1 MRDKKSLFE
10 QVVVIIFGLS
20 LIAGAGFLFFA
31 VCTHAYSG
39 PIASYRVNT
48 SAYIGMGLAVL
59 LLGFI
64 LFTVASYGLKG
75 TAEYFAIFIGGL
87 LGAAFRLVLALALFA
102 SPIMAFICVMRNEYA
117 NAAFWLVSGI
127 VLYVV
132 GQAFKTVPTAEELQ
146 QKELERERKRI
157 EDEAQMEK
165 WREGEYKKRMARRG
179 DVLMSVRAPV
189 GDLNIAFE
197 DCCIGRG
204 LAAIHSEH
212 PSFCLYL
219 MRSLHSKLDAFN
231 GERTVFGSINGRALK
246 SLPIALPETREIQT
260 FEKRGLSH

>member
-10 QVVVIIFGLS
+10 QVTVIIFGFS

-48 SAYIGMGLAVL
+48 SAYIGMDLAVP

-64 LFTVASYGLKG
+64 LFTVANYGLKG
-75 TAEYFAIFIGGL
+75 TAEYFAILIGGL
-87 LGAAFRLVLALALFA
+87 LGAAFRLALALALFA
-102 SPIMAFICVMRNEYA
+102 SPIIAFFCMLRGNYA
-117 NAAFWLVSGI
+117 SAVVWFVSGI
-127 VLYVV
+127 VLYFV

-165 WREGEYKKRMARRG
+165 WREDDYKKHMVKAG
-179 DVLMSVRAPV
+179 LMCPYCYSENVIQLGTTRKPYSV
-189 GDLNIAFE
+189 
-197 DCCIGRG
+197 
-204 LAAIHSEH
+204 
-212 PSFCLYL
+212 
-219 MRSLHSKLDAFN
+219 
-231 GERTVFGSINGRALK
+231 GRALVFG
-246 SLPIALPETREIQT
+246 ALSGSAALSALCGFKNPGKNKMFCRSCHREFT
-260 FEKRGLSH
+260 VKPK

>member
-10 QVVVIIFGLS
+10 QVAVIIFGLS

-48 SAYIGMGLAVL
+48 SAYIGMGLAVP

-75 TAEYFAIFIGGL
+75 TAEYFAILIGGL
-87 LGAAFRLVLALALFA
+87 LGAAFRLALALALFA
-102 SPIMAFICVMRNEYA
+102 SPIIAFFCMLRGNYA
-117 NAAFWLVSGI
+117 SAAVWLVSGI
-127 VLYVV
+127 VLYFV

-165 WREGEYKKRMARRG
+165 WREDDYKKRMVKAG
-179 DVLMSVRAPV
+179 LMCPYCYSENVIQLGTTRKPYSV
-189 GDLNIAFE
+189 
-197 DCCIGRG
+197 
-204 LAAIHSEH
+204 
-212 PSFCLYL
+212 
-219 MRSLHSKLDAFN
+219 
-231 GERTVFGSINGRALK
+231 GRALV
-246 SLPIALPETREIQT
+246 
-260 FEKRGLSH
+260 FGMLSGSC

>member
-10 QVVVIIFGLS
+10 QVAVIIFGLS

-48 SAYIGMGLAVL
+48 SAYIAMGLAVP

-75 TAEYFAIFIGGL
+75 AAEYFAILIGGL
-87 LGAAFRLVLALALFA
+87 LGAAFRLVLAVALLA
-102 SPIMAFICVMRNEYA
+102 SPIMAFICVMRGNYA
-117 NAAFWLVSGI
+117 SAAVWFVSGI
-127 VLYVV
+127 VLYFV

-165 WREGEYKKRMARRG
+165 RRENDYKKRMVKAG
-179 DVLMSVRAPV
+179 LMCPYCYSENVIQLGTTRKPYSV
-189 GDLNIAFE
+189 
-197 DCCIGRG
+197 
-204 LAAIHSEH
+204 
-212 PSFCLYL
+212 
-219 MRSLHSKLDAFN
+219 
-231 GERTVFGSINGRALK
+231 GRALVFG
-246 SLPIALPETREIQT
+246 ALSGSPALGALCG
-260 FEKRGLSH
+260 F

>member
-10 QVVVIIFGLS
+10 QVAVIIFGLS

-39 PIASYRVNT
+39 PIASYRVNI
-48 SAYIGMGLAVL
+48 SAYIGMGLAVP

-75 TAEYFAIFIGGL
+75 AAEYFAIPIGGL
-87 LGAAFRLVLALALFA
+87 LGAAFRLVLAVALLA
-102 SPIMAFICVMRNEYA
+102 SPIMAFICVMRGNYA
-117 NAAFWLVSGI
+117 SAAVWFVSGI
-127 VLYVV
+127 VLYFV

-165 WREGEYKKRMARRG
+165 WREDDYKKRMVKAG
-179 DVLMSVRAPV
+179 LMCPYCYSENVIQLGTTRKPYSV
-189 GDLNIAFE
+189 
-197 DCCIGRG
+197 
-204 LAAIHSEH
+204 
-212 PSFCLYL
+212 
-219 MRSLHSKLDAFN
+219 
-231 GERTVFGSINGRALK
+231 GRALVFGML
-246 SLPIALPETREIQT
+246 SGSAALGALCGFKNPGKNKMVCRSCHREFT
-260 FEKRGLSH
+260 VKPK

>member
-10 QVVVIIFGLS
+10 QVAVIIFGLS

-48 SAYIGMGLAVL
+48 SAYIGMGLAVP

-75 TAEYFAIFIGGL
+75 TAEYFAILIGGL
-87 LGAAFRLVLALALFA
+87 LGAAFRLALALALFA
-102 SPIMAFICVMRNEYA
+102 SPIIAFFCMLRGNYA
-117 NAAFWLVSGI
+117 SAAVWFVSGI
-127 VLYVV
+127 VLYFV

-165 WREGEYKKRMARRG
+165 WREDDYKKRMVKAG
-179 DVLMSVRAPV
+179 LMCPYCYSENVIQLGTTRKPYSV
-189 GDLNIAFE
+189 
-197 DCCIGRG
+197 
-204 LAAIHSEH
+204 
-212 PSFCLYL
+212 
-219 MRSLHSKLDAFN
+219 
-231 GERTVFGSINGRALK
+231 GRALVFGML
-246 SLPIALPETREIQT
+246 SGSAALGALYGFKNPGKNKMVCRSCHREFT
-260 FEKRGLSH
+260 VKPK

>member
-10 QVVVIIFGLS
+10 QVTVIIFGLS

-39 PIASYRVNT
+39 PIASYRANA
-48 SAYIGMGLAVL
+48 SMYISLGLAVP

-64 LFTVASYGLKG
+64 LFTIASYGFRG
-75 TAEYFAIFIGGL
+75 AAEYFVILIGGL
-87 LGAAFRLVLALALFA
+87 LGAAFRLALALALFA
-102 SPIMAFICVMRNEYA
+102 SPSMAFICVMRGNYA
-117 NAAFWLVSGI
+117 SAVFWFVSGI

-165 WREGEYKKRMARRG
+165 WREDDYKKRMVKAG
-179 DVLMSVRAPV
+179 LMCPYCYSENVIQLGTTRKPYSV
-189 GDLNIAFE
+189 
-197 DCCIGRG
+197 
-204 LAAIHSEH
+204 
-212 PSFCLYL
+212 
-219 MRSLHSKLDAFN
+219 
-231 GERTVFGSINGRALK
+231 GRALVFGML
-246 SLPIALPETREIQT
+246 SGSAALGALCGFKNPGKNKMICRSCHREFT
-260 FEKRGLSH
+260 VKPK

>member
-10 QVVVIIFGLS
+10 QVAVIIFGLS

-48 SAYIGMGLAVL
+48 SAYIGMGLAVP

-75 TAEYFAIFIGGL
+75 TAEYFAILIGGL
-87 LGAAFRLVLALALFA
+87 LGAAFRLALALALFA
-102 SPIMAFICVMRNEYA
+102 SPIIAFFCMLRGNYA
-117 NAAFWLVSGI
+117 SAAVWFVSGI
-127 VLYVV
+127 VLYFV

-165 WREGEYKKRMARRG
+165 WREDDYKKRMVKAG
-179 DVLMSVRAPV
+179 LMCPYCYSENVIQLGTTRKPYSVVRA
-189 GDLNIAFE
+189 L
-197 DCCIGRG
+197 
-204 LAAIHSEH
+204 
-212 PSFCLYL
+212 
-219 MRSLHSKLDAFN
+219 
-231 GERTVFGSINGRALK
+231 VFGMLSGSAALG
-246 SLPIALPETREIQT
+246 ALCGFKNPGKNKMICRSCHREFT
-260 FEKRGLSH
+260 VKPK